1 MTKHKVILDECQCI
15 ADSLTSVYE
24 NVGIYKRPVQA
35 RGWTPC
41 PLHGRWIPLGRG
53 AAGNGSRSSPCCSA
67 ICEVHREDFGE
78 RKCFGALFCDMSDMF
93 VLPYKSISAISTSFF
108 RMSFR
113 LVCPEHDLVWHPPIF
128 PKVAA
133 PPSFV
138 DRKPLEF
145 KLHWPKNVL
154 NIPSH
159 VIPGVIPC
167 VYPMCFSHLLP
178 QVPCG
183 MNPSNTPRSS
193 KTWRRCRTRCR
204 CRRS

>member
-35 RGWTPC
+35 RLDT
-41 PLHGRWIPLGRG
+41 LHFTEDGYRWAEGQLGMV
-53 AAGNGSRSSPCCSA
+53 P
-67 ICEVHREDFGE
+67 VHR
-78 RKCFGALFCDMSDMF
+78 RVAVRF
-93 VLPYKSISAISTSFF
+93 VKSIVKILVNESASALYFVICLIYIYIFVICLICCVTISIHISHIDVLF

-113 LVCPEHDLVWHPPIF
+113 LVCSEHDLVWHPIF

-145 KLHWPKNVL
+145 KLQPKHVL

-159 VIPGVIPC
+159 
-167 VYPMCFSHLLP
+167 MLSH
-178 QVPCG
+178 V
-183 MNPSNTPRSS
+183 
-193 KTWRRCRTRCR
+193 
-204 CRRS
+204 